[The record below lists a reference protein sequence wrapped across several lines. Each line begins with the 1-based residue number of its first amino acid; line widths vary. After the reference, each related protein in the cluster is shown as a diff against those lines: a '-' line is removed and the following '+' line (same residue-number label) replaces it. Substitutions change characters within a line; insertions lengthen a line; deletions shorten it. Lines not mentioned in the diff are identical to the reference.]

1 MDLKKVTKL
10 LEDVQIEE
18 HTRQGLYTEVFLF
31 QTYAWTTILTEVIV
45 PFAFKLL
52 LLIYSIRVIDLYISH

>member
-18 HTRQGLYTEVFLF
+18 HTMQGLYPEVFLF
-31 QTYAWTTILTEVIV
+31 QTYAWPTILTEVIV

-52 LLIYSIRVIDLYISH
+52 LLIYSIHVIDLYISH